1 MSTNPIYQ
9 HVTDLIIA
17 QLEQGA
23 APWVKPWHV
32 NQAAD
37 SSADKNLVTGNAY
50 RGVNRLIV
58 GMASMAAGYTSTTWA
73 SFKQIKEAGYY
84 VRKGE
89 KGTAICFYKPV
100 AGTVDAATG
109 ELTNGY
115 AVLKSFSI
123 FNLDQTNMPADV
135 IAPATPAPAAPFDGN
150 EACENAIIKT
160 GALISHGG
168 DAAFYMPSTDSIKLP
183 NKASFDSAAHYYAT
197 ALHELTHWTGA
208 KHRLD
213 RDHSGRFGNPAYA
226 FEELVAEIGA
236 AYLCA
241 DLGIQGELRHAGYI
255 ASWLKA
261 CRDDNTAIFKAAAL
275 AQKAADFI
283 KGTAAAEEAE
293 AA

>member
-1 MSTNPIYQ
+1 MNNPIYQ
-9 HVTDLIIA
+9 QVTDSIIS

-23 APWVKPWHV
+23 APWVKPWR
-32 NQAAD
+32 AD
-37 SSADKNLVTGNAY
+37 ASADANLISGKAY
-50 RGVNRLIV
+50 QGVNRLIL
-58 GMASMAAGYTSTTWA
+58 GMAAMAGGFQSNQWASYNQLKAAGYNV
-73 SFKQIKEAGYY
+73 Q
-84 VRKGE
+84 KGQ

-109 ELTNGY
+109 EEKSGY
-115 AVLKSFSI
+115 AVLKSYYI
-123 FNLDQTNMPADV
+123 FNLSQTDAPADAFT
-135 IAPATPAPAAPFDGN
+135 APVAAPFDAVT
-150 EACENAIIKT
+150 ACEDAIIKT
-160 GALISHGG
+160 GAIIRHGG
-168 DAAFYMPSTDSIKLP
+168 DAAFYMPSTDSIQLP

-255 ASWLKA
+255 GHWLKA
-261 CRDDNTAIFKAAAL
+261 CREDNTAIFKAAAL
-275 AQKAADFI
+275 AQKAADYI
-283 KGTAAAEEAE
+283 KGTAADIEAE